1 MFKKGP
7 KAILS
12 SAIANALAEFFEV
25 DADKIQSNL
34 LGHASITL
42 YNVRLKE
49 QISSIPQ
56 NSAGNE
62 TKIKVTGIVEEVA
75 FSWAWSVGQQKNKAA
90 AAAASDS
97 WVKDAVLTIKGAKFV
112 AELDQGKRSGTTSVS
127 SSNEDTNSN
136 EAFVDP
142 ATIDSDAAKAI
153 KKEPGGLTGYVQN
166 QVKMIIDMLTLRIV
180 GFELSIILP
189 VLNPVEGEVG
199 GKSSNSSSSSSTRT
213 LKIGGEELEL
223 MSLGRQEKEG
233 ITSMLRQK
241 LSINSFFSS
250 VACKDSSED
259 TSVPFIEP
267 FSYSAEVTR
276 LGGDR
281 FGSFATGLEVVGM
294 QDDSAHDGFVL
305 HAGTVQIET
314 LMQLGV
320 LLLAPPDKADELN
333 VADISMKK
341 TMASANAGIDNPSQ
355 GNTSVSSFTFPLAS
369 LSLIILEENRI
380 VASELSMTYKADGT
394 VCGGTVNRLQFD
406 SSSGGQAE
414 ANGIKVN
421 MRPSIQCTMDS
432 IDSIYIPDSFLLSK
446 PIESTKLL
454 YQGETLSLV
463 VDTIDAVLFN
473 DAVEKET
480 VGDVAET
487 SVASKSTQ
495 RPVAPCP
502 MHLSIRNI
510 HLKQSN
516 DGTSMDLSSLN
527 LYASPEGP
535 SRTQV
540 ALQFNEF
547 KSHLLQLTMA
557 NICATLPPSPDVF
570 ESLKFSGET
579 IRVTAGHS
587 TDDWQSQFRSKA
599 RRMSSTTRSIAKAS
613 KLKPPSSTSPAAS
626 MHLPHATISGLNVTI
641 TWESG
646 SGVRLKDTTLGIKP
660 FEGNESTTAKD
671 LINYYTKACLS
682 RVPNFVSNA
691 EVLGINLVDSTAVTY
706 GTWLGISSL
715 GAGGGVAAV
724 AGVDAVKGAVAAGK
738 RSRKADESEGWRPG
752 DLLRGV
758 IYSAGEA
765 TKEGAIKR
773 GKSHG
778 KGNVID
784 WALGAADGTAQ
795 YADENKSKLG
805 GAAAGGGGF
814 LVGFALGG
822 PIGGIIGGVVA
833 NATTRKAIES
843 FEEKSDISEH

>member
-1 MFKKGP
+1 MFKGP

-34 LGHASITL
+34 LGDASITL
-42 YNVRLKE
+42 HNVRLKE
-49 QISSIPQ
+49 QVSSIPQ

-62 TKIKVTGIVEEVA
+62 TTIRVTGIVEEVA
-75 FSWAWSVGQQKNKAA
+75 FSWAWSVSQQKNKAA
-90 AAAASDS
+90 AAAAAGASDS

-112 AELDQGKRSGTTSVS
+112 AELDHAKKSGATSAS
-127 SSNEDTNSN
+127 SSNEDTF

-142 ATIDSDAAKAI
+142 ATIDSYSAKAI

-166 QVKMIIDMLTLRIV
+166 QVKMIVDMLTLRIV
-180 GFELSIILP
+180 GFEMCIILP
-189 VLNPVEGEVG
+189 ASHPDERDIG
-199 GKSSNSSSSSSTRT
+199 GARSSSTRT
-213 LKIGGEELEL
+213 LKIGGDELEL
-223 MSLGRQEKEG
+223 MSLGRQKEEEG
-233 ITSMLRQK
+233 IPSILRQK

-250 VACKDSSED
+250 IECKDSSES
-259 TSVPFIEP
+259 TSLPFLEP
-267 FSYSAEVTR
+267 FSYSAEATR

-281 FGSFATGLEVVGM
+281 FGSFATGLEVVGV
-294 QDDSAHDGFVL
+294 QDDLAHDAFVL

-320 LLLAPPDKADELN
+320 LLLAPPDKADESSNTLHVDDSVN
-333 VADISMKK
+333 K
-341 TMASANAGIDNPSQ
+341 TAASTNSGSGNPSQ
-355 GNTSVSSFTFPLAS
+355 GSTSVSSFTFPLAS

-380 VASELSMTYKADGT
+380 VASDLSMAYKADGT
-394 VCGGTVNRLQFD
+394 VCGGIVNRLQFD

-421 MRPSIQCTMDS
+421 MRPSIQMQIDT

-446 PIESTKLL
+446 PIESTKLS
-454 YQGETLSLV
+454 YQGETLSLE
-463 VDTIDAVLFN
+463 VDTINAVLFN
-473 DAVEKET
+473 DAAET
-480 VGDVAET
+480 DGNVAEA
-487 SVASKSTQ
+487 SVGSKSTQ

-502 MHLSIRNI
+502 MHLSFRNI

-527 LYASPEGP
+527 FYAAPEGLA
-535 SRTQV
+535 RTQV
-540 ALQFNEF
+540 ALQFDEF
-547 KSHLLQLTMA
+547 KSHLLQVTMA
-557 NICATLPPSPDVF
+557 NVCATLPPSPDTF
-570 ESLKFSGET
+570 ESLNFSGDT

-599 RRMSSTTRSIAKAS
+599 RRMSSTRSSAKAS
-613 KLKPPSSTSPAAS
+613 KSTPPSATSPAAS
-626 MHLPHATISGLNVTI
+626 MRLPNANISGLKVTI
-641 TWESG
+641 AWESG

-660 FEGNESTTAKD
+660 FQGDKSTTAKD
-671 LINYYTKACLS
+671 LIHYYTKACLS

-691 EVLGINLVDSTAVTY
+691 EVLGINVVDSTAVTY

-738 RSRKADESEGWRPG
+738 RSRKADESDGWKPG
-752 DLLRGV
+752 DLFRGIV
-758 IYSAGEA
+758 YSAGEA

-773 GKSHG
+773 GKSDG

-784 WALGAADGTAQ
+784 WAVGAADGTAQ
-795 YADENKSKLG
+795 YAGDNKSKLG

-814 LVGFALGG
+814 LVGFALAG
-822 PIGGIIGGVVA
+822 PIGGVLGGVVA
-833 NATTRKAIES
+833 NATARKTIES
-843 FEEKSDISEH
+843 FEEKGDSSEH

>member
-1 MFKKGP
+1 MFPLKGP

-34 LGHASITL
+34 LGDASITL
-42 YNVRLKE
+42 HNVRLKE

-62 TKIKVTGIVEEVA
+62 IKVTGIVEEVA
-75 FSWAWSVGQQKNKAA
+75 FSWAWSVGQQKSKAA
-90 AAAASDS
+90 AASASDS
-97 WVKDAVLTIKGAKFV
+97 WVKEAALTIKGAKFV
-112 AELDQGKRSGTTSVS
+112 AKLDHGKKSGATSAL
-127 SSNEDTNSN
+127 SSNEGTNSD

-142 ATIDSDAAKAI
+142 ATIDSDVAKAI

-180 GFELSIILP
+180 GFELSISLP
-189 VLNPVEGEVG
+189 APSPGGGDVG
-199 GKSSNSSSSSSTRT
+199 GTRSSSTRT
-213 LKIGGEELEL
+213 LKIGGDELEL
-223 MSLGRQEKEG
+223 ISLGRKKEEG
-233 ITSMLRQK
+233 IPSILRQK

-250 VACKDSSED
+250 IACKDSSES
-259 TSVPFIEP
+259 TSVPFLEP
-267 FSYSAEVTR
+267 FSYSAEATR
-276 LGGDR
+276 SGGDR

-294 QDDSAHDGFVL
+294 QDDSAHDAFVL

-320 LLLAPPDKADELN
+320 LLLAPPDKADESSNSLDDSVN
-333 VADISMKK
+333 K
-341 TMASANAGIDNPSQ
+341 MAASTSAGSDDASQ
-355 GNTSVSSFTFPLAS
+355 GSTSVSSFTFPLAS
-369 LSLIILEENRI
+369 LSLIFLEENRI

-394 VCGGTVNRLQFD
+394 VCGGTVNRLQFE

-421 MRPSIQCTMDS
+421 MRPSIQCTVDS
-432 IDSIYIPDSFLLSK
+432 IDSIYVPDSFLLSK

-463 VDTIDAVLFN
+463 VDTVDAVLFN
-473 DAVEKET
+473 DAAEKET
-480 VGDVAET
+480 GGDVAET
-487 SVASKSTQ
+487 SVAIKSTQ

-502 MHLSIRNI
+502 MHLSIRKI

-516 DGTSMDLSSLN
+516 DGTSMDSSSLN

-535 SRTQV
+535 ARTQV
-540 ALQFNEF
+540 ALQFDEF
-547 KSHLLQLTMA
+547 KSHLLQVTNA
-557 NICATLPPSPDVF
+557 NVCGTLPPSPDTF
-570 ESLKFSGET
+570 ESLKFSGDT

-587 TDDWQSQFRSKA
+587 IDDWQSQFRSKA
-599 RRMSSTTRSIAKAS
+599 RRVSSTGTRSSAKARMS
-613 KLKPPSSTSPAAS
+613 KSSSSPLPVTS
-626 MHLPHATISGLNVTI
+626 MHLPNANISGLKVTI

-646 SGVRLKDTTLGIKP
+646 SGVRVKDTTLGIKP
-660 FEGNESTTAKD
+660 FQGNESTTAKD

-691 EVLGINLVDSTAVTY
+691 EVLGINVVDSTAVTY

-773 GKSHG
+773 GKSDG
-778 KGNVID
+778 KGNIID
-784 WALGAADGTAQ
+784 WAVGATDGTAE
-795 YADENKSKLG
+795 YAGENISKLG

-822 PIGGIIGGVVA
+822 PMGGVIGGVVA
-833 NATTRKAIES
+833 NATTRKTIES
-843 FEEKSDISEH
+843 FEEKGNGRSTN